1 MKKMLLAV
9 SFVLASTA
17 GVAHADS
24 LSLFNTGTT
33 TISGDVNDVTGQ
45 AIGTSINQGILF
57 ADDPFQLV
65 QFTYLGSEAA
75 DNNILT
81 ELRIGPDQQLFNNW
95 GSAVGDT
102 AYIRSGLFGDLWFG
116 FQDLSTGS
124 KTYVNGS
131 SAIGYL
137 LAGEAAAAFGT
148 GYEYIIGFN
157 DNGSKDGDFDDLV
170 VGVKAVSAV
179 PVPAALPL
187 LASALGMFGVARR
200 RKTLA

>member
-17 GVAHADS
+17 AQADS
-24 LSLFNTGTT
+24 LSLLSFGTT
-33 TISGDVNDVTGQ
+33 TISGDINDVTGQ
-45 AIGTSINQGILF
+45 AIGTSVNQGLLY
-57 ADDPFQLV
+57 ADDPFQWV
-65 QFTYLGSEAA
+65 EFTYLGSEAA
-75 DNNILT
+75 DNNIMT
-81 ELRIGPDQQLFNNW
+81 ELKIGPDTQLFNNW
-95 GSAVGDT
+95 GSTVGDT

-116 FQDLSTGS
+116 FKDLSTGS
-124 KTYVNGS
+124 STYVNGS

-137 LAGEAAAAFGT
+137 LTGEAAAAFGS
-148 GYEYIIGFN
+148 GYEYVFGFN